1 MEFANLSWLYN
12 GVGGLELA
20 LSSSNLFLG
29 DNMKHLKSLS
39 WAVLLGFALSGA
51 SHAGVYTSEQV
62 IQFQQFNYNKQQV
75 LNMIDDATVQTKLI
89 ALGVSADD
97 ALKRLD
103 ALTPQEVNELNRQ
116 LNEAP
121 AGGIVGTV
129 VTVLVVVAVLDL
141 MGITDVYPFIRPI

>member
-1 MEFANLSWLYN
+1 MHSKNRLDSLKFALKLSNLFFGERMKHLNFFTCAALIS
-12 GVGGLELA
+12 LA
-20 LSSSNLFLG
+20 LSG
-29 DNMKHLKSLS
+29 T
-39 WAVLLGFALSGA
+39 
-51 SHAGVYTSEQV
+51 SHAGVFTSEQV
-62 IQFQQFNYNKQQV
+62 IQFQQFDYNKQQV
-75 LNMIDDATVQTKLI
+75 LNMIDDATVQHKLI
-89 ALGVSADD
+89 ALGVNADD

-103 ALTPQEVNELNRQ
+103 AMTPQEVTELNRQ

>member
-1 MEFANLSWLYN
+1 LSL
-12 GVGGLELA
+12 L
-20 LSSSNLFLG
+20 NLFFG
-29 DNMKHLKSLS
+29 ERMKHLKFLTSAALISLS
-39 WAVLLGFALSGA
+39 LSGT
-51 SHAGVYTSEQV
+51 SHAGVFTSEQV
-62 IQFQQFNYNKQQV
+62 IQFQQFDYNKQQV
-75 LNMIDDATVQTKLI
+75 LNMIDDATVQHKLI
-89 ALGVSADD
+89 ALGVNADD

-103 ALTPQEVNELNRQ
+103 AMTPQEVTELNRQ

>member
-1 MEFANLSWLYN
+1 MKHLNFFTCAALIS
-12 GVGGLELA
+12 LA
-20 LSSSNLFLG
+20 LSG
-29 DNMKHLKSLS
+29 T
-39 WAVLLGFALSGA
+39 
-51 SHAGVYTSEQV
+51 SHAGVFTSEQV
-62 IQFQQFNYNKQQV
+62 IQFQQFDYNKQQV
-75 LNMIDDATVQTKLI
+75 LNMIDDATVQHKLI
-89 ALGVSADD
+89 ALGVNADD

-103 ALTPQEVNELNRQ
+103 AMTPQEVSELNRQ

>member
-1 MEFANLSWLYN
+1 
-12 GVGGLELA
+12 
-20 LSSSNLFLG
+20 
-29 DNMKHLKSLS
+29 MKNLKSLS
-39 WAVLLGFALSGA
+39 CAALLGFALSGA

-62 IQFQQFNYNKQQV
+62 IQFQQFDYNKQQV

-89 ALGVSADD
+89 ALGVSSED
-97 ALKRLD
+97 ALQRLD

>member
-1 MEFANLSWLYN
+1 
-12 GVGGLELA
+12 
-20 LSSSNLFLG
+20 
-29 DNMKHLKSLS
+29 MKHLKFLTYAALISLP
-39 WAVLLGFALSGA
+39 LSGA
-51 SHAGVYTSEQV
+51 SHAGVFTSEQV
-62 IQFQQFNYNKQQV
+62 IQFQQFDYNKQQV
-75 LNMIDDATVQTKLI
+75 LNMIDDATVQHKLI
-89 ALGVSADD
+89 ALGVNADD

-103 ALTPQEVNELNRQ
+103 AMTPQEVSELNRQ